1 MYQHHINTQA
11 FAYTHTL
18 MAFDVR
24 PKVSLLLLVI
34 EIGGI
39 GWCLRT
45 LTSNRPMNEIDQQQY
60 KRYKNEEII
69 IFTKSDHKNKNDV
82 GFYVHL
88 TISRYAW

>member
-1 MYQHHINTQA
+1 MYQHHINTLA

-24 PKVSLLLLVI
+24 PKVSLLLLLLLI

-39 GWCLRT
+39 GWCLRA

-60 KRYKNEEII
+60 KRYKNEDEPAKLSFLLSQTIKI
-69 IFTKSDHKNKNDV
+69 KTKS
-82 GFYVHL
+82 GFMF
-88 TISRYAW
+88 I

>member
-1 MYQHHINTQA
+1 MYQHHINTLA

-18 MAFDVR
+18 MTFEVR

-60 KRYKNEEII
+60 KRYKNEDEPAKLSFLLSQTIKI
-69 IFTKSDHKNKNDV
+69 RTKS
-82 GFYVHL
+82 GFMC
-88 TISRYAW
+88 I